1 MEKSITSIIAV
12 TVIVFAFVFGLGLI
26 VQKVSAKMM
35 RAVNWVA
42 FAVAIASGLASY
54 NLEQKMYLYIF
65 FASLVVYFLTIRYR
79 TK

>member
-35 RAVNWVA
+35 RAANWVA

-54 NLEQKMYLYIF
+54 KLEQKMYLYIF
-65 FASLVVYFLTIRYR
+65 FASLVMYFLTIRYR